1 MLVIIFVLPIVIL
14 AILFVTGCSTISV
27 KPDSS
32 SATEAQTLPKDFIDK
47 VPEDK
52 SDDETQNPSEENI
65 NPSESTDSETQE
77 DNTDVKTDSETQ
89 EDNTDVN
96 TDSETQENPTEE
108 KENSENQDEQEDKN
122 KDVTPEVDSSEK
134 ESFVSSKFQIN
145 ITTFEEKF
153 SYKFS
158 NDVISKIFDENS
170 KALYLRFELLEN
182 GSKVSGARFEILTD
196 CESVSFDVVN
206 YNSVYILLSKVEDFD
221 FTIKVV
227 GKDVERKIHVDVS

>member
-27 KPDSS
+27 KPDPSS
-32 SATEAQTLPKDFIDK
+32 TTEAQALPKDFIDK

-65 NPSESTDSETQE
+65 NPSDSTDSETQE
-77 DNTDVKTDSETQ
+77 DNTDVSP
-89 EDNTDVN
+89 
-96 TDSETQENPTEE
+96 DSETQENPTEE
-108 KENSENQDEQEDKN
+108 KENSESQVEQEDEN

-158 NDVISKIFDENS
+158 NDVISKIFDEKS
-170 KALYLRFELLEN
+170 KALYLRIELLEN
-182 GSKVSGARFEILTD
+182 GSKVSGARFKILTD
-196 CESVSFDVVN
+196 CESVGFDVVN